1 MEEVKR
7 LKNLKREEIRKK
19 VDLISKIGGISG
31 TDAAKIADLTQEFD
45 PDAHD
50 RAMREL
56 YESKEN
62 DEAYQELEDEDGNPI
77 KPEFDDDV
85 EDELKVLMKAPEEV
99 NARENERFEKIR
111 KNMAKV
117 DAKLQA
123 EKDLLDG
130 DDDEDDSDDNEAE
143 ERDGDAAD
151 QNDDDNDQNQENV
164 YSKRALKRWK
174 KELQQKMDE
183 FYSLDYEDFV
193 DGLPTR
199 FQYKEVA
206 PSNYGLTTREILSLD
221 DKDLNQIVS
230 LKKIAPYREDEGFLS
245 AKNRARARELAEKFL
260 KQKRQ
265 DEKKRGDGKKRKN
278 KDDFDDGDDDDKE
291 ARMASYA
298 SSAWGKR
305 NKSSNKNETEVDPN
319 AAPLDT
325 RSRNAKKNAKKRA
338 KAKAKQEGGA

>member
-1 MEEVKR
+1 
-7 LKNLKREEIRKK
+7 
-19 VDLISKIGGISG
+19 
-31 TDAAKIADLTQEFD
+31 
-45 PDAHD
+45 
-50 RAMREL
+50 
-56 YESKEN
+56 
-62 DEAYQELEDEDGNPI
+62 
-77 KPEFDDDV
+77 
-85 EDELKVLMKAPEEV
+85 
-99 NARENERFEKIR
+99 
-111 KNMAKV
+111 MAKV

-130 DDDEDDSDDNEAE
+130 DDDEDEDEDEDEAAEAE
-143 ERDGDAAD
+143 EDREAD
-151 QNDDDNDQNQENV
+151 EDQDDDDDNGKEDKQQENV

-206 PSNYGLTTREILSLD
+206 PSNYGLTTREILTLD

-230 LKKIAPYREDEGFLS
+230 LKKLAPYREDEGFLS

-265 DEKKRGDGKKRKN
+265 NEKKRGDTTGKKRKN
-278 KDDFDDGDDDDKE
+278 KDDDDDDTDHDKE
-291 ARMASYA
+291 TRMASYA
-298 SSAWGKR
+298 ASAWGKR
-305 NKSSNKNETEVDPN
+305 KKLPSNTNDANGSVEGMLDPN

-338 KAKAKQEGGA
+338 KKKAMTMMQGAT